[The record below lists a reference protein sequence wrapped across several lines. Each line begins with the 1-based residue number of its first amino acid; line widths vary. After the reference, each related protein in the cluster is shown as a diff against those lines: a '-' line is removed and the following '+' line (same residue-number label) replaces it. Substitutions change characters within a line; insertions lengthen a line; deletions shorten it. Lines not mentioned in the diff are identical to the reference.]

1 MNYTLEKYDF
11 RNYLLAELKD
21 TKQDEFIF
29 WKNTIPVPVDLIYT
43 MFEKRGLLLKKYLD
57 HIGAACLY
65 AFAVKAEG
73 RDWQAELA
81 RQPTKDNRPQV
92 EEIRRLLKKYFDRS
106 GVGEMLKQL
115 AEILLLNDFV
125 TDEEALAQS
134 LCHDGRKYKRL
145 YLHSQIKDVIRDS
158 FPDILSCIAVSNG
171 DMFSNVV
178 TDELHVYRMGFAD
191 AFSPIFNKLIDFV
204 LDHSET
210 GRKSYSSASAY
221 TVTDVGVYE
230 VQEPPAFYGK
240 VSDGSIWEPVYKDS
254 VTGYVINSNHPFFG
268 WVRSKG
274 PDAEEI
280 FVSMIAAMAQFEN
293 DIMKVSDRT
302 VVERFR
308 QDVSRSL
315 RLQTETVMN
324 EKGA

>member
-21 TKQDEFIF
+21 TRQEEFIF

-65 AFAVKAEG
+65 AFAVKKDG
-73 RDWQAELA
+73 GDWKAELA

-92 EEIRRLLKKYFDRS
+92 KELSRLLKKYYDRS
-106 GVGEMLKQL
+106 GVANMLKQL
-115 AEILLLNDFV
+115 AEILLLNDFA
-125 TDEEALAQS
+125 TDAEALAQS

-145 YLHSQIKDVIRDS
+145 YLPSQAKAMIGQS
-158 FPDILSCIAVSNG
+158 FPDILSCIAISNG

-178 TDELHVYRMGFAD
+178 CDELHVYRMGFAD
-191 AFSPIFNKLIDFV
+191 AFSTIFNKLIDFV

-221 TVTDVGVYE
+221 AVTDIGVYE
-230 VQEPPAFYGK
+230 VNEPPASYGK

-254 VTGYVINSNHPFFG
+254 VTGYIINSNHPFYG
-268 WVRSKG
+268 WIRSKG
-274 PDAEEI
+274 PEAQEI

-293 DIMKVSDRT
+293 DIIKDSDKT

-308 QDVSRSL
+308 QDVSRNL
-315 RLQTETVMN
+315 RLQTEAVMT
-324 EKGA
+324 EKAD